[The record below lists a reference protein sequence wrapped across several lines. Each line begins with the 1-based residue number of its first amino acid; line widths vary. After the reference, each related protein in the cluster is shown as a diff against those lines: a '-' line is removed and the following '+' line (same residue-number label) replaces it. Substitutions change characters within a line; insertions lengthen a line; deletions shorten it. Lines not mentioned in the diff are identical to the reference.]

1 MFDSAAQTR
10 FGRVL
15 MVVTNAVLQTTLE
28 NWSNVAT
35 GVNAIMTTTHNNT
48 TTTSMMQPQRT
59 SCMDDTMLHVLL

>member
-35 GVNAIMTTTHNNT
+35 GASVIMTRHDT
-48 TTTSMMQPQRT
+48 TTTTMMQKT